1 MGFWQNVDREIQYLG
16 TMNRKTLSF
25 ITGIPVQTINRAIQ
39 RDSRVYLDDA
49 LKVAA
54 ALNRPVEYFLDINDV
69 AAQNTDELFE
79 KNPLQLY
86 SKHKKLISDCEF
98 LSESDIKVVNQVAH
112 TLAEKTYGYTK

>member
-1 MGFWQNVDREIQYLG
+1 MGFWQNVDKEIQYLG
-16 TMNRKTLSF
+16 TVNRKTLSF
-25 ITGIPVQTINRAIQ
+25 ATGIPVQTINRAIQ

-54 ALNRPVEYFLDINDV
+54 ALNRPVEYFLNIYEPAN
-69 AAQNTDELFE
+69 QTESKTFE

-112 TLAEKTYGYTK
+112 TLAEKTDGYTK